1 MSLPDLPPLAA
12 WRHLQ
17 ARTGFEVVFLAPVAG
32 GGYCAEGG
40 STAVEA
46 DEGWTVRYMVEV
58 GADGL
63 TQRARVSVISATGPH
78 QLTLEAIRPGRW
90 TIDGRPLHQ
99 LDGCFDVDLECSA
112 LTNALPV
119 HRLGLRVG
127 EHAEAP
133 AAFVRATDLRVE
145 RLEQQYTRLEGRER
159 GQRYRYVAQRFGV
172 DCHLVYDSSGLIL
185 DYPGLAA
192 RVA

>member
-1 MSLPDLPPLAA
+1 MALSDLPAYAA
-12 WRHLQ
+12 WQHLQ
-17 ARTGFEVVFLAPVAG
+17 VRTGFEVVFLAPVAG

-40 STAVEA
+40 STAVED
-46 DEGWTVRYMVEV
+46 DEGWTVRYAIEV

-63 TQRARVSVISATGPH
+63 TQRARVSNISATGRH
-78 QLTLEAIRPGRW
+78 QMTLEAVRPGRW
-90 TIDGRPLHQ
+90 TIDGKPLHQ
-99 LDGCFDVDLECSA
+99 LDGCFDIDLECSA

-145 RLEQQYTRLEGRER
+145 RLEQQYTRLDHREI
-159 GQRYRYVAQRFGV
+159 GQRYRYVAQRFDV
-172 DCHLVYDSSGLIL
+172 DCDLAYDSSGLIL